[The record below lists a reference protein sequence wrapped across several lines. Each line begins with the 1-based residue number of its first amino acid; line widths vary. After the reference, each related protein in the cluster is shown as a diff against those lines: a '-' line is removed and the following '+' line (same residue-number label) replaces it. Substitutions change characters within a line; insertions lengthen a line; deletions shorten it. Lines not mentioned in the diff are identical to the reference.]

1 MMLITGR
8 WFPKG
13 SAAQCEATLTV
24 ACDDKI
30 VHREQQNRIYSVEI
44 SNGETLTGEIH
55 QLVIEPRLGN
65 LERKIEL
72 ADGSIFITS
81 DNISVDTLIVNTK
94 SNRFFLWLH
103 RQESSFKRIILF
115 TLIVIVFALSFLQ
128 WGVPWVSQKMA
139 YIVPTEIRQVLGEQ
153 TLEFVDEFMLEE
165 SELED
170 KTKTRIQQRFKDKL
184 LPLLPDS
191 DVNYQLRFRRFSLN
205 DDIELANAFAL
216 PSGDIIVTDRLVE
229 ISQNPDEIDAVL
241 LHEVGHIVNRHG
253 LQSVVQ
259 KSLMTVIVLSVVGD
273 TDGLADLVVGLGTAV
288 VANRY
293 SRDHETEADEF
304 AFNKMLQAKIDPKSF
319 ANILN
324 RIEAD
329 SKLFSS
335 TKEEPILEN
344 SQQASD
350 LFSTHP
356 NTQKRAE
363 QAERYSQC
371 YKQGLVIC
379 E

>member
-1 MMLITGR
+1 MLITGR

-81 DNISVDTLIVNTK
+81 DNNSVDTLIANTK

-115 TLIVIVFALSFLQ
+115 TLIVVVFALSFLQ
-128 WGVPWVSQKMA
+128 WGVPWVSQKIA

-165 SELED
+165 SKLDD
-170 KTKTRIQQRFKDKL
+170 KTKARIQQRFKDKL
-184 LPLLPDS
+184 LPLLPDN
-191 DVNYQLRFRRFSLN
+191 DVNYQLRFRRFSLD

-229 ISQNPDEIDAVL
+229 ISQNSDEIDAVL

-304 AFNKMLQAKIDPKSF
+304 AFNKMLQARIDPKSF
-319 ANILN
+319 AKILN

-329 SKLFSS
+329 SKLLSS
-335 TKEEPILEN
+335 TKEEPILDN
-344 SQQASD
+344 SQQGSD

-371 YKQGLVIC
+371 YKQGLSVC

>member
-1 MMLITGR
+1 MLITGR

-81 DNISVDTLIVNTK
+81 DNHSVDTLVANTK

-128 WGVPWVSQKMA
+128 WGVPWVSQKIA

-165 SELED
+165 SKLDD

-191 DVNYQLRFRRFSLN
+191 DVNYQLRFRRFSLD

-304 AFNKMLQAKIDPKSF
+304 AFNKMLQARIDPKSF

-329 SKLFSS
+329 SKLLSS

-371 YKQGLVIC
+371 YKQGLSVC

>member
-1 MMLITGR
+1 MLITGR

-44 SNGETLTGEIH
+44 FNGETLTGEIH

-81 DNISVDTLIVNTK
+81 DNHSVDTLVANTK

-128 WGVPWVSQKMA
+128 WGVPWVSQKIA

-191 DVNYQLRFRRFSLN
+191 DVNYQLRFRRFSLD

-229 ISQNPDEIDAVL
+229 ISQNSDEIDAVL

-350 LFSTHP
+350 LFSTHS

-371 YKQGLVIC
+371 YQQELSVC

>member
-1 MMLITGR
+1 MLITGR

-30 VHREQQNRIYSVEI
+30 VHRKQQNRIYSVEI

-81 DNISVDTLIVNTK
+81 DNHSVDTLVANTK

-128 WGVPWVSQKMA
+128 WGVPWVSQKIA

-153 TLEFVDEFMLEE
+153 TLEFVDEFMLDE

-170 KTKTRIQQRFKDKL
+170 KTKARIQQRFKDKL

-191 DVNYQLRFRRFSLN
+191 NVNYQLRFRRFSLD

-229 ISQNPDEIDAVL
+229 ISQNSDEIDAVL

-329 SKLFSS
+329 SKLSSS

-344 SQQASD
+344 SQQGSD

-371 YKQGLVIC
+371 YQQELSVC

>member
-1 MMLITGR
+1 MLITGR

-81 DNISVDTLIVNTK
+81 DNHSVDTLVANTK

-128 WGVPWVSQKMA
+128 WGVPWVSQKIA

-153 TLEFVDEFMLEE
+153 TLEFVDEFMLDE

-170 KTKTRIQQRFKDKL
+170 KTKARIQQRFKDKL

-191 DVNYQLRFRRFSLN
+191 DVNYQLRFRRFSLD

-216 PSGDIIVTDRLVE
+216 PSGDIIVTDRLVK

-304 AFNKMLQAKIDPKSF
+304 AFNKMLQARIDPKSF
-319 ANILN
+319 AKILN

-371 YKQGLVIC
+371 YKQGLVVC

>member
-1 MMLITGR
+1 MLITGR

-30 VHREQQNRIYSVEI
+30 VHREQQNRIYSVKI

-81 DNISVDTLIVNTK
+81 DNNSVDTLIANTK

-115 TLIVIVFALSFLQ
+115 TLIVVVFALSFLQ
-128 WGVPWVSQKMA
+128 WGVPWVSQKIA

-165 SELED
+165 SKLDD
-170 KTKTRIQQRFKDKL
+170 KTKARIQQRFKDKL
-184 LPLLPDS
+184 LPLLPDN
-191 DVNYQLRFRRFSLN
+191 DVNYQLRFRRFSLD

-229 ISQNPDEIDAVL
+229 ISQNSDEIDAVL

-304 AFNKMLQAKIDPKSF
+304 AFNKMLQARIDPKSF
-319 ANILN
+319 AKILN

-371 YKQGLVIC
+371 YKQGLVVC

>member
-1 MMLITGR
+1 MLITGR

>member
-1 MMLITGR
+1 MLITGR

-30 VHREQQNRIYSVEI
+30 AHCEQQNRIYSVEI

-81 DNISVDTLIVNTK
+81 DNNSVDTLIANTK

-115 TLIVIVFALSFLQ
+115 TLIVVVFALSFLQ
-128 WGVPWVSQKMA
+128 WGVPWVSQKIA

-170 KTKTRIQQRFKDKL
+170 KTKARIQQRFKDKL

-191 DVNYQLRFRRFSLN
+191 DVNYQLRFRHFSLD

-304 AFNKMLQAKIDPKSF
+304 AFNKMLQARIDPKSF

-324 RIEAD
+324 RIEKD
-329 SKLFSS
+329 SKLSYS
-335 TKEEPILEN
+335 TKEEPILDN
-344 SQQASD
+344 SQQGSD

-371 YKQGLVIC
+371 YQKELSVC